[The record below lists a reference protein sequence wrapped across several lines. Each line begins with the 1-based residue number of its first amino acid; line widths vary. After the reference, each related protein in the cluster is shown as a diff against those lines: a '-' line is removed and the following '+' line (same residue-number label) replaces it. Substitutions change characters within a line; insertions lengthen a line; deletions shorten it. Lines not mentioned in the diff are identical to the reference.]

1 MRGSAGVSRALVV
14 AAGIGLAQ
22 VWALAGGQTK
32 PPATR
37 PAAKPAI
44 RGESPPLQKG
54 EPAKGDL
61 LKGGSVVATRPPGC
75 SKSFVMP
82 DESFRT
88 LDDVRDAS
96 LWVDDIDSGLFGGF
110 DTFDVYVVTGKLYAP
125 FQLKQGK
132 LGRDNFR
139 KYTANNYNTVKQGP
153 LAISSARPRGD
164 LAFTQD
170 GRTFTLKVSGVQ
182 PSTFDRDTVTVQ
194 LCW

>member
-1 MRGSAGVSRALVV
+1 MSGSVGLGRAFLV

-22 VWALAGGQTK
+22 AWALAGEQAR
-32 PPATR
+32 PE
-37 PAAKPAI
+37 PAARVAQA
-44 RGESPPLQKG
+44 PPQKG
-54 EPAKGDL
+54 SAAKAAAA
-61 LKGGSVVATRPPGC
+61 SRAARPPGC
-75 SKSFVMP
+75 GPSFVMP
-82 DESFRT
+82 DESFRM

-96 LWVDDIDSGLFGGF
+96 LWVDDIDSGLLGGF
-110 DTFDVYVVTGKLYAP
+110 AAFDVYVVTGKLYAP
-125 FQLKQGK
+125 FQLKHGK

-170 GRTFTLKVSGVQ
+170 GRAFTLRVKSVQ
-182 PSTFDRDTVTVQ
+182 PSTFDRDTITVE